1 MKHVNPLNQA
11 IELIHNGEMNE
22 AFKLLQQEAENS
34 DTDGKLDIAE
44 IYSELGMQEEA
55 AHLLEEVIQ
64 IEPYNN
70 EAKLMLAEIFINDN
84 NDEKAIMLLNEIDEQ
99 SESFLQALVLLAD
112 LYQTQG
118 LFEVAESK
126 LLEAKRRAPDEPII
140 DLALAELLFSI
151 GSYHKA
157 IIYYEKISKTTEEM
171 GGVNL
176 QARLAESFALNGQ
189 FEEALRHFQA
199 LEIEDPD
206 QLFRYGFLAFQAERF
221 EIAIQAWERLL
232 DLDSEYPSVY
242 PYLSEAFEEE
252 GLLEEAYN
260 IVSKGLEIDP
270 YNKEI
275 WFIAGKIANKL
286 GNREESYQYM
296 EEALKIDPEYQEAL
310 LFLLEAFKKEEN
322 YQKLINVLT
331 TIVDIDHLDGV
342 FQWELAKAYNEEEQY
357 KEALF
362 TYQKAYTKMNSD
374 TDFLRD
380 YGYFLVEEGRIS
392 EAISIFKQYMKWEPA
407 DFEIQQY
414 IERLMNQNDTL
425 S

>member
-1 MKHVNPLNQA
+1 MNPLNQA

-157 IIYYEKISKTTEEM
+157 IIYYEK
-171 GGVNL
+171 NF
-176 QARLAESFALNGQ
+176 QDNRRNGW
-189 FEEALRHFQA
+189 R
-199 LEIEDPD
+199 
-206 QLFRYGFLAFQAERF
+206 
-221 EIAIQAWERLL
+221 
-232 DLDSEYPSVY
+232 
-242 PYLSEAFEEE
+242 
-252 GLLEEAYN
+252 
-260 IVSKGLEIDP
+260 
-270 YNKEI
+270 
-275 WFIAGKIANKL
+275 
-286 GNREESYQYM
+286 
-296 EEALKIDPEYQEAL
+296 
-310 LFLLEAFKKEEN
+310 
-322 YQKLINVLT
+322 
-331 TIVDIDHLDGV
+331 
-342 FQWELAKAYNEEEQY
+342 
-357 KEALF
+357 
-362 TYQKAYTKMNSD
+362 
-374 TDFLRD
+374 
-380 YGYFLVEEGRIS
+380 
-392 EAISIFKQYMKWEPA
+392 
-407 DFEIQQY
+407 
-414 IERLMNQNDTL
+414 
-425 S
+425 